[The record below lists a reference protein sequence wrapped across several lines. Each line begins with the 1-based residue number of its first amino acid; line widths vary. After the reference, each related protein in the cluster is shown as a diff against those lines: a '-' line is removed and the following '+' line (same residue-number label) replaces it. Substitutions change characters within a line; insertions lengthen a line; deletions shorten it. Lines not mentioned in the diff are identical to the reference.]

1 MGQPAQ
7 PRSLARLAATRNPS
21 LAYWNQR
28 WGEDNQTWDTVLFPV
43 DDWVLQSAARLEGSP
58 YKGKPVTP
66 EGAKTKDFREWH
78 DGVFNFIAR
87 TLTGTLKGVRPDVLV
102 GQRVDIWHYGDY
114 RQNTWA
120 VGLVDFY
127 FQGGYSEK
135 PEDARDPGPFIER
148 EVRNVTDRWPR
159 PMPIVFWET
168 GMNIHDLPTAELDE
182 LQALQIV
189 ATDKKVK
196 ALDLSGW
203 MWWTWRGY
211 CMGKAALNF
220 GIVRA
225 DGTPR
230 PAVLALTR
238 ETHGKWGTQPVIL
251 SAARFTRLRRESASG
266 VVGGAFLSR
275 LPARSGP
282 GQSHYLKRAMG
293 SYTPVSEIWNCPN
306 DPFAKRDFSCDPK
319 WSGSF
324 TYRPAQFGYVAVPHA
339 ADRDRGIRVLRRQL
353 GPRLRRGHDAR
364 GPRADELPLHIEP
377 AGRDAPGSH
386 G

>member
-1 MGQPAQ
+1 VAASRGRVAAL
-7 PRSLARLAATRNPS
+7 RVAAHAVARWRRAGLRVAFTNGIFDWLHPGHLKVLREARRKGDVLVVGLNSDSSVRRLKGPGRPICTEQHRARVLAA
-21 LAYWNQR
+21 LQAVDYI
-28 WGEDNQTWDTVLFPV
+28 VLF
-43 DDWVLQSAARLEGSP
+43 DDS
-58 YKGKPVTP
+58 TP
-66 EGAKTKDFREWH
+66 ERPIRA
-78 DGVFNFIAR
+78 
-87 TLTGTLKGVRPDVLV
+87 VRPDVLV

-148 EVRNVTDRWPR
+148 EVRGVTDRWPR

-238 ETHGKWGTQPVIL
+238 ETHG
-251 SAARFTRLRRESASG
+251 E
-266 VVGGAFLSR
+266 
-275 LPARSGP
+275 
-282 GQSHYLKRAMG
+282 
-293 SYTPVSEIWNCPN
+293 
-306 DPFAKRDFSCDPK
+306 
-319 WSGSF
+319 
-324 TYRPAQFGYVAVPHA
+324 
-339 ADRDRGIRVLRRQL
+339 
-353 GPRLRRGHDAR
+353 
-364 GPRADELPLHIEP
+364 
-377 AGRDAPGSH
+377 
-386 G
+386 